1 MSEMSPAWQQGPRTS
16 AREQPSNTRHPSSSD
31 SDSGCPQEEVPS
43 IASDSTPAQVALTS
57 LSMKDATTL
66 PTSRCR
72 HRIRTL
78 LCQLP
83 PQDSDEQY
91 CTALAEEERGQL
103 QQFYIQRRLQSL
115 GQGSVQPMNA
125 VHAGNLCERCGQRIP
140 RGALA
145 VLAAGLKGQSS
156 WHPSCFICCTCE
168 EPLFDFIYFHHHG
181 QIYCG
186 RHHAE
191 LFRPRCASCD
201 QLIFTKELTEAEG
214 WHWHLG
220 HFCCTDCGITLGG
233 QRYVMKG
240 GLPYCCA
247 CFDSTHAETCHT
259 CGHMI
264 SLDCERVTYQGQHW
278 HAHACCFRCQ
288 RCHRSLLGREF
299 LPYGG
304 MLLCSATCK
313 ALPYPSSGSDSS
325 DSAFL
330 SAPSP
335 VSKRSLRGSGGARSA
350 HFTQVKPTECKWK
363 NENKKADR
371 VKAKEA
377 QSSAIIS
384 ASMHLESSHFHSGAE
399 KSMEAPTTEAP
410 PLGTQAPDGGSSS
423 SGPDTH
429 LSGQEH
435 DDVSCSSVSSACN
448 KAPVTACSTAERT
461 QVDMQPKQDSPAQ
474 KALPSL
480 SSTSNPKNLYLEDTT
495 ARHKS
500 FLGPGLPES
509 DMQPTAE
516 DSKTSASTILQ
527 PYKEQQHRSNSIRA
541 SNRGQIWMNKIPS
554 KEMYKA
560 PDNMVAQDQ
569 SLPGKALSSHA
580 GTRQEE
586 SRCPT
591 CSSSSDSEQEG
602 FFLGRPIP
610 SFMLGGDSD
619 SEGTERLHYKIS
631 PKSKHCTLS

>member
-16 AREQPSNTRHPSSSD
+16 AREQPSNAQHPSSSD
-31 SDSGCPQEEVPS
+31 SDSGCPQDEVPS
-43 IASDSTPAQVALTS
+43 IASDSTPAQVALTG
-57 LSMKDATTL
+57 LSMKDGATL
-66 PTSRCR
+66 PSSRCP

-83 PQDSDEQY
+83 PQDSDERY

-103 QQFYIQRRLQSL
+103 QQFFIQRRLQSL

-125 VHAGNLCERCGQRIP
+125 VHAGNLCERCGRRIP
-140 RGALA
+140 SGALA
-145 VLAAGLKGQSS
+145 VLADGLEGESS
-156 WHPSCFICCTCE
+156 WHPSCFVCCTCE
-168 EPLFDFIYFHHHG
+168 EPLFDLIYFHHHG

-240 GLPYCCA
+240 GHPYCCA

-259 CGHMI
+259 CGQTI
-264 SLDCERVTYQGQHW
+264 SLDCERVTHQGQHW
-278 HAHACCFRCQ
+278 HAHACCFRCH
-288 RCHRSLLGREF
+288 RCHRSLLGRDF
-299 LPYGG
+299 LPCSG
-304 MLLCSATCK
+304 MLLCSATCR
-313 ALPYPSSGSDSS
+313 ALPDSSSGSDSS

-335 VSKRSLRGSGGARSA
+335 VSKRSLIGAGGHLTA
-350 HFTQVKPTECKWK
+350 HLTQVKPTECKW
-363 NENKKADR
+363 ENQSKKANR
-371 VKAKEA
+371 AKDKVA
-377 QSSAIIS
+377 QSSAFIS
-384 ASMHLESSHFHSGAE
+384 ASLHLESSHFQTVTH
-399 KSMEAPTTEAP
+399 KSMEVPTTEAP
-410 PLGTQAPDGGSSS
+410 LFGTEALEGGSRAN
-423 SGPDTH
+423 GPDAH

-435 DDVSCSSVSSACN
+435 GDESCSSMLSACK
-448 KAPVTACSTAERT
+448 KAPGPAYSTTERT
-461 QVDMQPKQDSPAQ
+461 QVDMQQKQDSPAQ
-474 KALPSL
+474 KASPSL
-480 SSTSNPKNLYLEDTT
+480 SSLPIHKNLYLEDTT
-495 ARHKS
+495 ARHKGS
-500 FLGPGLPES
+500 LVPGPPKS
-509 DMQPTAE
+509 DMQPPAE
-516 DSKTSASTILQ
+516 DSKTSAFTVLQ
-527 PYKEQQHRSNSIRA
+527 PYKEQQHHSNSIRA

-554 KEMYKA
+554 QENFRS
-560 PDNMVAQDQ
+560 PDNMVSHRQ
-569 SLPGKALSSHA
+569 SLPGKAASSHV

-610 SFMLGGDSD
+610 SFMLGGDSGSD
-619 SEGTERLHYKIS
+619 GTERLRHKIS